1 MKAKKSIVPFDKH
14 SSLIVRETE
23 PFNAG
28 PPPRLLHQA
37 FITPQ
42 NLFFVRNHA
51 PVPEVDPASYRLIVR
66 GLVNEPLSLSLDEL
80 RSRFTKREVAA
91 TLQCAG
97 NRRDMLTAIAPVA
110 GEVPWGAEA
119 ISNARWGGVALRDV
133 LDAAWFKDE
142 ARHVAFLGL
151 DEIEKRGER
160 FGFGGSVPVDKA
172 LGTEVILAY
181 EMNGE
186 PLPPVHGFPLRAIV
200 PGYIGARSV
209 KWLSE
214 ITLQTEPSDNYY
226 QARAYKL
233 FPPQTDAESADWERG
248 LMLGELSVNS
258 VITAPAS
265 GATIEGGSVLVQG
278 YATAGGSRSVERVD
292 VSADDGR
299 TWTIATLAESD
310 GEPWTWRLWE
320 ARLELPAGIHTV
332 TARAWDSAANTQPE
346 DPRRIWNFKG
356 YMNNAWD
363 RVTVSL
369 RR

>member
-1 MKAKKSIVPFDKH
+1 MKEQSSDVLFDKH
-14 SSLIVRETE
+14 HDLIVRETA

-28 PPPRLLHQA
+28 PPPALLRQS

-51 PVPEVDPASYRLIVR
+51 PVPDIDPASYRLKI
-66 GLVNEPLSLSLDEL
+66 GGMVNEPLTLSLDEL

-119 ISNARWGGVALRDV
+119 ISTARWGGVALRDV
-133 LDAAWFKDE
+133 LDAAGVKDD

-151 DEIEKRGER
+151 DEIAKRGAR
-160 FGFGGSVPVDKA
+160 FGFGGSIPVDKA
-172 LGTEVILAY
+172 LRPEVTLAY

-186 PLPPVHGFPLRAIV
+186 TLPPTHGFPLRAVV

-209 KWLSE
+209 KWLSD
-214 ITLQTEPSDNYY
+214 ITLQTVPSDNYY
-226 QARAYKL
+226 QARSYKL
-233 FPPQTDAESADWERG
+233 FPPQTDAEDADWEHA

-292 VSADDGR
+292 VSTDGGAM
-299 TWTIATLAESD
+299 WTTAALAESD
-310 GEPWTWRLWE
+310 GEPWTWRFWE
-320 ARLELPAGIHTV
+320 ARLELHAGTHTIA
-332 TARAWDSAANTQPE
+332 ARAWDSAANTQPE

-363 RVTVSL
+363 RVTVNL
-369 RR
+369 RY

>member
-1 MKAKKSIVPFDKH
+1 MKQQRSDAFFDKH
-14 SSLIVRETE
+14 PALIVRETE

-28 PPPRLLHQA
+28 PPPGLLRQS

-51 PVPEVDPASYRLIVR
+51 PVPDLDAASYRLQV
-66 GLVNEPLSLSLDEL
+66 GGMVGEHLTLSLDEL

-97 NRRDMLTAIAPVA
+97 NRRDILSAIAPVG
-110 GEVPWGAEA
+110 GEVAWGAEA
-119 ISNARWGGVALRDV
+119 ISTARWGGVALRDV
-133 LDAAWFKDE
+133 LGAAGIE
-142 ARHVAFLGL
+142 EAARHVAFLGL

-160 FGFGGSVPVDKA
+160 FGFGGSIPIDKA
-172 LGTEVILAY
+172 LSSEVILAY

-186 PLPPVHGFPLRAIV
+186 TLSPAHGFPLRAIV

-209 KWLSE
+209 KWLSD

-233 FPPQTDAESADWERG
+233 FPPQTDAQTADWTQG

-258 VITAPAS
+258 VITAPAP
-265 GATIEGGSVLVQG
+265 GADIEGGSVLVQG

-292 VSADDGR
+292 VSADDGA
-299 TWTIATLAESD
+299 TWTTATLSESD
-310 GEPWTWRLWE
+310 KAPWTWRFWE
-320 ARLELPAGIHTV
+320 ARLELPEGVHTI

-363 RVTVSL
+363 RVTVKV
-369 RR
+369 RG